1 MEYPNEYSQELH
13 FYPFPVKLDTLV
25 GSCTTLN
32 NLFNKLCVL
41 NKIEDL
47 NINVFNMIAGKMKQ
61 KFQQKIYHV
70 NANTNLMEKIKS
82 KVV

>member
-1 MEYPNEYSQELH
+1 
-13 FYPFPVKLDTLV
+13 
-25 GSCTTLN
+25 
-32 NLFNKLCVL
+32 
-41 NKIEDL
+41 
-47 NINVFNMIAGKMKQ
+47 MIAGKMKQ

>member
-13 FYPFPVKLDTLV
+13 FYPFPVKLNTLV

-32 NLFNKLCVL
+32 DLFNKLCVL
-41 NKIEDL
+41 NKIEGL

-70 NANTNLMEKIKS
+70 NSNTNLMEKIKS